1 MYTIFDNE
9 VRNLSKTL
17 STVMLS
23 VNLGYTEGVLV
34 SPGEQLSLITNFTA
48 QDTLYRE
55 ADNATTTTK
64 DAR

>member
-9 VRNLSKTL
+9 VWNLSKTL
-17 STVMLS
+17 STVMRS

-34 SPGEQLSLITNFTA
+34 SQGEQLSLITNFTA
-48 QDTLYRE
+48 QDTLYRK

>member
-1 MYTIFDNE
+1 M
-9 VRNLSKTL
+9 R
-17 STVMLS
+17 S

-34 SPGEQLSLITNFTA
+34 SQGEQLSLITNFTA
-48 QDTLYRE
+48 QDTLYRK